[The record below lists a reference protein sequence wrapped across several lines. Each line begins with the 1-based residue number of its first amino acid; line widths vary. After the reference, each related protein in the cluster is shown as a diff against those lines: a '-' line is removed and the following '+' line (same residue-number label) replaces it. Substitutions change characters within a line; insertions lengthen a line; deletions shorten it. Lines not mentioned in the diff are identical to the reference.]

1 MLSVSDGWHYAALLH
16 ECIAIHTVE
25 IQRQGF
31 LACVLSHV
39 WLFVT
44 PWTITTRLLCPWD
57 FPGKNTRVGCGFLLQ
72 GIFLTQR
79 SNPCLLK
86 LLHCRKILYPLNHQ
100 GSPSL
105 SMGSLEV
112 FSVLGLP
119 HTLVMRDKKICGPGP
134 LLLLVCLWML
144 LSFIKHCW
152 LKKDAQQESFKLNF
166 IWGKMRTMVWET
178 AFQKALRN
186 CSKEVGRGQYIL
198 DFEEGGVHTIKHIFL
213 QKVSWG
219 LLLVTRSR
227 QHQEEIW

>member
-39 WLFVT
+39 RLFVT

-100 GSPSL
+100 GRPSL

-112 FSVLGLP
+112 FSVLRVTSYTG
-119 HTLVMRDKKICGPGP
+119 HERQKN
-134 LLLLVCLWML
+134 LWPWT
-144 LSFIKHCW
+144 F
-152 LKKDAQQESFKLNF
+152 
-166 IWGKMRTMVWET
+166 TV
-178 AFQKALRN
+178 
-186 CSKEVGRGQYIL
+186 VG
-198 DFEEGGVHTIKHIFL
+198 
-213 QKVSWG
+213 VS
-219 LLLVTRSR
+219 VNAS
-227 QHQEEIW
+227 